1 MLENTAPPSSP
12 SEGAYS
18 PPSTETRSALDILR
32 AAQASEPTAPST
44 DKVEPE
50 QEEVT
55 PTAPAGTPA
64 KSWEELVAKL
74 SPEDAKLARSLQG
87 LTTKKSQALAAERKA
102 LAAEREALSKL
113 AEELRGLKA
122 SLAPPASPPAP
133 AHAAPS
139 VDLEDLDYWDPEA
152 VKARVQQERSRAA
165 QLEAELAELRRNSE
179 AVKAEQEY
187 DRFVA
192 LHPEVETDKDLQ
204 SAMYDLM
211 SKSEHIDLE
220 TAYLAALGRR
230 GSQAPPPKEGAP
242 APDPRRQAQRKAA
255 QAVSAPRA
263 PATVSGPPG
272 EKDLKSMSANDILKW
287 AKAQHGR

>member
-1 MLENTAPPSSP
+1 
-12 SEGAYS
+12 
-18 PPSTETRSALDILR
+18 LDILR

-55 PTAPAGTPA
+55 PTASAGTPA

-122 SLAPPASPPAP
+122 SLVPPAP
-133 AHAAPS
+133 ASAHAAPS

-179 AVKAEQEY
+179 AAKAEQEY

-230 GSQAPPPKEGAP
+230 GSQAPSAP

-272 EKDLKSMSANDILKW
+272 EKDLKAMSANDILKW